1 MMGGGW
7 FGGIGMM
14 IIGFLGFVLVIVG
27 VVYIIRWVLPQVN
40 NQHSRYIDSD
50 DSLGILK
57 KRYANGE
64 IDKKTFENMKKDLG
78 Y

>member
-14 IIGFLGFVLVIVG
+14 IIGFLGFVLLVVG
-27 VVYIIRWVLPQVN
+27 VIYIIRWILPQAN
-40 NQHSRYIDSD
+40 NQQHGHIDSD
-50 DSLGILK
+50 NSLGILK

-64 IDKKTFENMKKDLG
+64 IDKQTFESMKKDLG

>member
-14 IIGFLGFVLVIVG
+14 IIGFLGFVLLVVG
-27 VVYIIRWVLPQVN
+27 IIYIIRWILPQTN
-40 NQHSRYIDSD
+40 NQQQKYIDSD
-50 DSLGILK
+50 NSLGILK

-64 IDKKTFENMKKDLG
+64 IDKQTFENMKKDLG